1 MGTGGEGTT
10 TRKPA
15 SISLWV
21 AVIGQIVTTAVGFS
35 VGFGIL
41 WALGLLDKPG
51 AVYGGC
57 LFFTALASVVM
68 LMFGGRSLLAR
79 MRRISDYL
87 DTIATGD
94 LSSRLDDPGNDDVGQ
109 LAGSVNRAVDVLR
122 AMVRDVG
129 VSMET
134 LAGTAASLAQLSGV
148 FAVNSS
154 QTTAEAG
161 AVAATAEQV
170 SSDVQTVASGSEQ
183 MGASIRE
190 IAQNAAE
197 AAKVA
202 TQAVRAAE
210 STNQTIA
217 RLGESS
223 IEIGN
228 VMRVIT
234 SIAAQTNLLA
244 LNATIEAAR
253 AGEAGKGF
261 AVVANEVKE
270 LAQATARATEEIA
283 GRIEA
288 IQTDTSD
295 AVTAIGE
302 IGDIVERINDYQ
314 SVIAAAVEEQTTTT
328 AEVTRSVVAAA
339 AGATGIATT
348 IGGIAT
354 AAGRTNDSAGET
366 QRAADEVAQVVSGL
380 RTLVG
385 NFRA

>member
-1 MGTGGEGTT
+1 MGTGDGGTT

-15 SISLWV
+15 STSLWA
-21 AVIGQIVTTAVGFS
+21 AVVGQIVTTTVGFS
-35 VGFGIL
+35 VGFGVL
-41 WALGLLDKPG
+41 WALGLLNRPG

-57 LFFTALASVVM
+57 LFFTALASTIMSVI
-68 LMFGGRSLLAR
+68 GIRPLLAR
-79 MRRISDYL
+79 MRRISEYL
-87 DTIATGD
+87 DTIATGN
-94 LSSRLDDPGNDDVGQ
+94 LSSRLDGEGDDELGR
-109 LAGSVNRAVDVLR
+109 LARSANRAVEVLS
-122 AMVRDVG
+122 AMVHDVA
-129 VSMET
+129 VSTET
-134 LAGTAASLAQLSGV
+134 LAGTSTSLAQLSGV
-148 FAVNSS
+148 FAINSS

-161 AVAATAEQV
+161 AVATTAEQV

-261 AVVANEVKE
+261 AVVANEVKD

-283 GRIEA
+283 GRIDA

-366 QRAADEVAQVVSGL
+366 KHAADEIAQVVSGL

-385 NFRA
+385 NFRT